1 MPEPKRQDYL
11 ELFKRI
17 VIYIVMAMIAV
28 LIVAVVYTMGVLLY
42 DMMSDPNFIF
52 TDKAE
57 VLSIIG
63 YFLLAVIALEILDI
77 LNLYTKTHV
86 IHVEVVML
94 VALTSVAR
102 ELIVFNYDNN
112 DGVLIAGIG
121 LLVGAL
127 AVAYYFIKKAHHDYG
142 VSENGSG

>member
-1 MPEPKRQDYL
+1 
-11 ELFKRI
+11 
-17 VIYIVMAMIAV
+17 
-28 LIVAVVYTMGVLLY
+28 
-42 DMMSDPNFIF
+42 
-52 TDKAE
+52 
-57 VLSIIG
+57 
-63 YFLLAVIALEILDI
+63 
-77 LNLYTKTHV
+77 
-86 IHVEVVML
+86 ML

-142 VSENGSG
+142 VNENGSS